1 MPTASI
7 RVIREGQ
14 YWAADKLMD
23 ETLNGIEQM
32 PRCCT
37 TLGEAWQNC
46 TRNLCKAI
54 GQKYGSELSSDIT
67 RIIVKVFV
75 FEIIPNSS
83 YLHDS

>member
-37 TLGEAWQNC
+37 TLGEAACQNC
-46 TRNLCKAI
+46 TKNYARQLTTNIRYYPGLI
-54 GQKYGSELSSDIT
+54 
-67 RIIVKVFV
+67 FV
-75 FEIIPNSS
+75 IFVST
-83 YLHDS
+83 